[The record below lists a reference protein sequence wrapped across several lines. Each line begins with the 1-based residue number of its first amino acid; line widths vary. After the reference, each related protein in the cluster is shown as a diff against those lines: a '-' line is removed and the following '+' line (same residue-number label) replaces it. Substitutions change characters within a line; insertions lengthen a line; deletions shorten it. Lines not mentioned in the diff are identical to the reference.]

1 MRFKRA
7 GQIGGSRKPYLKTP
21 HLNGVQEAVGSN
33 PAAPTI
39 SPSSYSRPTH
49 VSYRV
54 GTKNPIDVNPFGG
67 GGVGKLTLEPG
78 WRWSQ
83 HVKPITGTA
92 TGTA

>member
-1 MRFKRA
+1 
-7 GQIGGSRKPYLKTP
+7 
-21 HLNGVQEAVGSN
+21 
-33 PAAPTI
+33 
-39 SPSSYSRPTH
+39 
-49 VSYRV
+49 V